1 MLIKCS
7 NKVITHNTC
16 LYFIESQHFLY
27 VPEYTPV
34 LSPSHQWENMLV
46 CPPGE
51 HPSEVAEAEA
61 PSQKA
66 APVWVTVVVVV
77 DNTWETQ
84 RNVPKERCVLHH
96 MGVGY
101 GAR

>member
-1 MLIKCS
+1 
-7 NKVITHNTC
+7 
-16 LYFIESQHFLY
+16 
-27 VPEYTPV
+27 
-34 LSPSHQWENMLV
+34 MLV

-51 HPSEVAEAEA
+51 HPSEVAEAEP

-66 APVWVTVVVVV
+66 TPIRVTVVVVV
-77 DNTWETQ
+77 DDTWETQ
-84 RNVPKERCVLHH
+84 RHVPKERRVLHH